1 MIKNGVDKDG
11 NLYLTYAVSVSC
23 KDGTILSLGTGM
35 DSVIKFYNI
44 AEAGIPGALKTEF
57 LFSCNVLV
65 TLRGDS
71 MLSMLNEHY
80 PDIVSEAREVIDPEK
95 EYVVDCYD
103 MS

>member
-1 MIKNGVDKDG
+1 MIKNGMDKDG
-11 NLYLTYAVSVSC
+11 NLYLTYDVSV
-23 KDGTILSLGTGM
+23 KRNNRTILSLGTGM
-35 DSVIKFYNI
+35 DSVIKFFDI
-44 AEAGIPGALKTEF
+44 AEAGIPGAIKTKF

-71 MLSMLNEHY
+71 LLSLLKKHY
-80 PDIVSEAREVIDPEK
+80 PNVVPKARKAIDPEK

>member
-1 MIKNGVDKDG
+1 MSNYGVDKDG
-11 NLYLTYAVSVSC
+11 NLYLTYAVSVRC
-23 KDGTILSLGTGM
+23 KEGTILLLGTGM

-44 AEAGIPGALKTEF
+44 AEAGIPGALKTKF

-71 MLSMLNEHY
+71 LLSMLNEHY
-80 PDIVSEAREVIDPEK
+80 PDVVPEAREVIDPIK